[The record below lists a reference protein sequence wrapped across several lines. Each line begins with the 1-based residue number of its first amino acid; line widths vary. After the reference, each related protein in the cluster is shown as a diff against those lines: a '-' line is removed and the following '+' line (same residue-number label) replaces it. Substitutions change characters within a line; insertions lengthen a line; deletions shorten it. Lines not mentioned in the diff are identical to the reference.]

1 MCDRPLVLS
10 RLLCHAHHHHPS
22 SSPCQ
27 SRSYSFSTA
36 GPVSKTKTQ
45 LPLNNL
51 LSVFFT
57 GSPDWPYTGLS
68 KRVNLP
74 QFYQGEKTGEV
85 GPQKILQHFPSAGA
99 RTAIEVVSRGI
110 GRRNI
115 SMLDNLVEAECK
127 HKANFGALS
136 LSLFFLSKNS
146 IIRTMIELKDVSS
159 CLVLS
164 KLFLDCTKLERH
176 CH

>member
-10 RLLCHAHHHHPS
+10 RLLCHAHLQHPP
-22 SSPCQ
+22 SPSQ
-27 SRSYSFSTA
+27 TRSYSFSTA
-36 GPVSKTKTQ
+36 GPVTKTKTQ

-85 GPQKILQHFPSAGA
+85 CPQKILQHFPSAGA

-136 LSLFFLSKNS
+136 PFFKSKIS
-146 IIRTMIELKDVSS
+146 II
-159 CLVLS
+159 
-164 KLFLDCTKLERH
+164 
-176 CH
+176 

>member
-10 RLLCHAHHHHPS
+10 RLLCHAQHHHPS
-22 SSPCQ
+22 SSPSQ
-27 SRSYSFSTA
+27 TRSYSFSTA

-74 QFYQGEKTGEV
+74 QFYQGE
-85 GPQKILQHFPSAGA
+85 
-99 RTAIEVVSRGI
+99 R
-110 GRRNI
+110 
-115 SMLDNLVEAECK
+115 
-127 HKANFGALS
+127 
-136 LSLFFLSKNS
+136 
-146 IIRTMIELKDVSS
+146 
-159 CLVLS
+159 
-164 KLFLDCTKLERH
+164 
-176 CH
+176 

>member
-27 SRSYSFSTA
+27 TRSYSFSTA

-51 LSVFFT
+51 ISVFFT

-74 QFYQGEKTGEV
+74 QFYQGERSGEV
-85 GPQKILQHFPSAGA
+85 G
-99 RTAIEVVSRGI
+99 
-110 GRRNI
+110 
-115 SMLDNLVEAECK
+115 
-127 HKANFGALS
+127 
-136 LSLFFLSKNS
+136 
-146 IIRTMIELKDVSS
+146 
-159 CLVLS
+159 
-164 KLFLDCTKLERH
+164 
-176 CH
+176 

>member
-1 MCDRPLVLS
+1 MCDRPLVMS
-10 RLLCHAHHHHPS
+10 RLLCHAHHHHH

-27 SRSYSFSTA
+27 TRSYSFSTA
-36 GPVSKTKTQ
+36 GPVIKTPTQ

-74 QFYQGEKTGEV
+74 QFYQG
-85 GPQKILQHFPSAGA
+85 A

-115 SMLDNLVEAECK
+115 SMLDNLVETECK
-127 HKANFGALS
+127 HKVASLLRSGEIESDSVQIRKEDIFFQFIANSEISEDYERVDLGNI
-136 LSLFFLSKNS
+136 K
-146 IIRTMIELKDVSS
+146 
-159 CLVLS
+159 
-164 KLFLDCTKLERH
+164 TKE
-176 CH
+176 

>member
-1 MCDRPLVLS
+1 MCDRPLVMS
-10 RLLCHAHHHHPS
+10 RLLCHAHHHHH

-27 SRSYSFSTA
+27 TRSYSFSTA
-36 GPVSKTKTQ
+36 GPVTKTPTQ

-74 QFYQGEKTGEV
+74 QFYQGERTGEV
-85 GPQKILQHFPSAGA
+85 CPQKILQHFPSAGA

-115 SMLDNLVEAECK
+115 SMLDNLVETECK
-127 HKANFGALS
+127 HKANPGALS
-136 LSLFFLSKNS
+136 LFFQSKIS

>member
-22 SSPCQ
+22 SSPSQ
-27 SRSYSFSTA
+27 TRSYSFSTA
-36 GPVSKTKTQ
+36 GPVTKTPTQ

-51 LSVFFT
+51 ISVFFT

-74 QFYQGEKTGEV
+74 QFYQGERSGEV
-85 GPQKILQHFPSAGA
+85 GSQKILQHFPSAGA

-136 LSLFFLSKNS
+136 LSFKSKNS
-146 IIRTMIELKDVSS
+146 IIRTMIELKDVLS

>member
-1 MCDRPLVLS
+1 MCERPLMMS
-10 RLLCHAHHHHPS
+10 RLLAHHHLCHAHHHHHHP
-22 SSPCQ
+22 SPCQ

-36 GPVSKTKTQ
+36 GPVTKTKTQ

-51 LSVFFT
+51 ISVFFT

-74 QFYQGEKTGEV
+74 QFYQGERSEV
-85 GPQKILQHFPSAGA
+85 CPQKIFQHFPSAGA

-127 HKANFGALS
+127 HKANSGALS
-136 LSLFFLSKNS
+136 PLFKSKIS
-146 IIRTMIELKDVSS
+146 II
-159 CLVLS
+159 
-164 KLFLDCTKLERH
+164 
-176 CH
+176 

>member
-10 RLLCHAHHHHPS
+10 RLLCHAHHHPPS

-36 GPVSKTKTQ
+36 GPVTKTKTQ

-51 LSVFFT
+51 ISVFFT

-74 QFYQGEKTGEV
+74 QFYQGERSGEV
-85 GPQKILQHFPSAGA
+85 GLQKIFQHFPSAGA

-127 HKANFGALS
+127 HKANSGALS
-136 LSLFFLSKNS
+136 PFFKSKIS
-146 IIRTMIELKDVSS
+146 II
-159 CLVLS
+159 
-164 KLFLDCTKLERH
+164 
-176 CH
+176 

>member
-1 MCDRPLVLS
+1 MCDRPLVMS
-10 RLLCHAHHHHPS
+10 RLLCHAHHHH

-27 SRSYSFSTA
+27 TRSYSFSTA
-36 GPVSKTKTQ
+36 GPVTKTPTQ

-74 QFYQGEKTGEV
+74 QFYQGERTGEV
-85 GPQKILQHFPSAGA
+85 CPQKILQHFQSAGA

-115 SMLDNLVEAECK
+115 SMLDNLVETECK
-127 HKANFGALS
+127 HKANPGALS
-136 LSLFFLSKNS
+136 LFFQSKIS
-146 IIRTMIELKDVSS
+146 ITRTMIVSS